1 MERAFDVLTALSA
14 GPLGVTDIAAR
25 VGLPKSTVARLLDTL
40 SGGAVVQQLP
50 ADGRYRLGPGL
61 AALGAAAR
69 SGGDLL
75 AVAHPWLVEL
85 AASVG
90 EAAGLSVPEGFSVR
104 YIDQVDTLHEVR
116 VRDWTGTRA
125 PMHAVSS
132 GLALLAALPPAE
144 LTALLPSQLEALTS
158 HTMTDPAALRS
169 RLRDIRR
176 DGYAWVRDEF
186 ADGISSVAAAVRD
199 GAGVAVAAVH
209 LHGPSFRFPSPGSEQ
224 RIARQVVACADR
236 ISTRQGGSV

>member
-1 MERAFDVLTALSA
+1 MT
-14 GPLGVTDIAAR
+14 
-25 VGLPKSTVARLLDTL
+25 
-40 SGGAVVQQLP
+40 
-50 ADGRYRLGPGL
+50 
-61 AALGAAAR
+61 
-69 SGGDLL
+69 
-75 AVAHPWLVEL
+75 
-85 AASVG
+85 
-90 EAAGLSVPEGFSVR
+90 
-104 YIDQVDTLHEVR
+104 VDTLHEVR

-132 GLALLAALPPAE
+132 GLALLAALTPAE
-144 LTALLPSQLEALTS
+144 LTELLPSQLEALTS

-186 ADGISSVAAAVRD
+186 GDGIASVAAAVRD